1 MGVKERGI
9 HMALSKSYLT
19 SFKNLKPILTAIQSA
34 QAPSKFTVRF
44 LESLGFKNAADR
56 LIIGVLKSIGFLTQ
70 DGAPTARYF
79 SFLDQTQAPRV
90 LADGIKEAYGDLF
103 QVNKKAQDLS
113 QTEIKNKL
121 KTLTQGQASDSVLD
135 KMAGTL
141 KALAQLAD
149 FSETKTAQPQPPG
162 DQPAK
167 PELDAKGPEE
177 KGTTTPSQFTLGGLV
192 YNIQLSLPESRDQA
206 VYDALFKSMKDHLLR

>member
-1 MGVKERGI
+1 
-9 HMALSKSYLT
+9 MALSKSYLT
-19 SFKNLKPILTAIQSA
+19 SFKNLKPILAAIQSA

-56 LIIGVLKSIGFLTQ
+56 LMIGVLKSLGFLTQ
-70 DGAPTARYF
+70 DGVPTARYF
-79 SFLDQTQAPRV
+79 AFLDQTQGARV
-90 LADGIKEAYGDLF
+90 LADGIREAYGDLF

-113 QTEIKNKL
+113 QTDIKNKL

-141 KALAQLAD
+141 KALSSVAD
-149 FSETKTAQPQPPG
+149 FSESVKPAAVPQQPPVEPEKQQG
-162 DQPAK
+162 KSEPDGNNPPKPA
-167 PELDAKGPEE
+167 
-177 KGTTTPSQFTLGGLV
+177 QFALGGLV

>member
-1 MGVKERGI
+1 MV
-9 HMALSKSYLT
+9 LSKSYLT

-56 LIIGVLKSIGFLTQ
+56 LIIGVLKSLGFLTQ
-70 DGAPTARYF
+70 DGVPTTRYF
-79 SFLDQTQAPRV
+79 AFLDQTQGARV
-90 LADGIKEAYGDLF
+90 LAEGIRDAYGDLF
-103 QVNKKAQDLS
+103 QINKNAQDLS

-141 KALAQLAD
+141 KALSQVAD
-149 FSETKTAQPQPPG
+149 FGEPTKPVAHQLPSDEQQTKIEPEDKIPPS
-162 DQPAK
+162 PA
-167 PELDAKGPEE
+167 A
-177 KGTTTPSQFTLGGLV
+177 FALGGLV

>member
-1 MGVKERGI
+1 
-9 HMALSKSYLT
+9 MALPKSYLT
-19 SFKNLKPILTAIQSA
+19 SSKNLKAIFTAIQSA
-34 QAPSKFTVRF
+34 QAPPKFTVRF

-56 LIIGVLKSIGFLTQ
+56 LIIGVLKSLGFLTQ
-70 DGAPTARYF
+70 DGVPTTRYF
-79 SFLDQTQAPRV
+79 AFLDQTQGAKV
-90 LADGIKEAYGDLF
+90 LAEGIREAYADLF

-121 KTLTQGQASDSVLD
+121 KTITQGQAGDSVLD

-141 KALAQLAD
+141 KALSSVAD
-149 FSETKTAQPQPPG
+149 FSEPPKPPAAEQQPPVEPKQQHKTEPDG
-162 DQPAK
+162 NVLPA
-167 PELDAKGPEE
+167 PP
-177 KGTTTPSQFTLGGLV
+177 QFALGGLV